1 VNRPFPE
8 PIQTISRQDFTDVVR
23 SGSLYLGYICCYT
36 VLDTLNS
43 PFEYNALCYIDAP
56 IYAYNCQS
64 YGIVV
69 PHTEGH
75 SRMSR
80 PSIDPPIGKMD
91 LADPSY
97 FSHLESEVTEV
108 FGFGSSLCTKADQRA
123 MVSDV
128 RSVGP

>member
-1 VNRPFPE
+1 
-8 PIQTISRQDFTDVVR
+8 
-23 SGSLYLGYICCYT
+23 
-36 VLDTLNS
+36 
-43 PFEYNALCYIDAP
+43 
-56 IYAYNCQS
+56 
-64 YGIVV
+64 
-69 PHTEGH
+69 
-75 SRMSR
+75 
-80 PSIDPPIGKMD
+80 MD